1 VRVPMMMSG
10 SEQAAHGFAQ
20 DVETAKAQRR
30 QFLINKK
37 LLGKDGVMT
46 NAALE
51 KLEAMDLDALGKTLS
66 SQLGK
71 AYNPAPES
79 GRLSGTYKQAIQRP
93 SGKYAVVEKSK
104 EFTLVPWRET
114 MDRNLGKSISGV
126 IKGQTIS
133 WTLTKGIGRS
143 IS

>member
-1 VRVPMMMSG
+1 
-10 SEQAAHGFAQ
+10 
-20 DVETAKAQRR
+20 
-30 QFLINKK
+30 LIQQN

-51 KLEAMDLDALGKTLS
+51 KLETMDLDALGKTLS
-66 SQLGK
+66 SELGK
-71 AYNPAPES
+71 SYNPSPDT
-79 GRLSGTYKQAIQRP
+79 GRVSGTYRKAIQRP

-133 WTLTKGIGRS
+133 WTLTKGIGRG